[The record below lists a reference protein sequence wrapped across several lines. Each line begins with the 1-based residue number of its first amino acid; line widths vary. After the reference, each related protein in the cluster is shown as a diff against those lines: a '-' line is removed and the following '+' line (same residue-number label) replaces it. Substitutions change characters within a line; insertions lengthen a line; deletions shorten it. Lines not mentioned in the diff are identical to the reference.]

1 MKLSLSNS
9 INDLSDEQITS
20 LVYGKL
26 DLLCGNAD
34 VALLLGGSTDVMDE
48 RVASAL
54 KLFNGGKVNYICPT
68 GGVEWDTGKGKM
80 SECDYMS
87 AVLIENG
94 VPKEN
99 IIRENEAR
107 TTIENMIYGSLQ
119 IQRSLGFNKVKK
131 IAVVS
136 SNSHLRR
143 SFYLGGIFLPKTVE
157 VSVYTSKTPFVEN
170 DWTQSEHFRKKVM
183 TEARLLLE
191 LYKVNMIP
199 DVEF

>member
-1 MKLSLSNS
+1 MKLSLLNN

-34 VALLLGGSTDVMDE
+34 VALLLGGKADVMDE
-48 RVASAL
+48 RIASAL

-94 VPKEN
+94 VPSEN

-119 IQRSLGFNKVKK
+119 IQRSLGFGAVKK
-131 IAVVS
+131 VVVVS
-136 SNSHLRR
+136 SNSHLLRAQ
-143 SFYLGGIFLPKTVE
+143 FLGKIFLPKTIA
-157 VSVYTSKTPFVEN
+157 VSTYTSKEPFVEQE
-170 DWTQSEHFRKKVM
+170 WTKNEHFRKKVM
-183 TEARLLLE
+183 LEARLLLE